1 KAVKDTL
8 IRIGDVPEAKFVV
21 NDIAF
26 GDNTEFDQNSLLD
39 QYSFIDSVAWD
50 FDDGTVVSG
59 TLAQYDKVSHT
70 FLDSGNYH
78 VSLRVVTDRGCV
90 GQTVQ
95 PVSILPQISEFPY
108 FQNFEGTSGWVQ
120 GGVRSSWE
128 VGTPSGP
135 VINSAY
141 SGSNAW
147 VTNLDG

>member
-1 KAVKDTL
+1 
-8 IRIGDVPEAKFVV
+8 
-21 NDIAF
+21 
-26 GDNTEFDQNSLLD
+26 
-39 QYSFIDSVAWD
+39 
-50 FDDGTVVSG
+50 
-59 TLAQYDKVSHT
+59 
-70 FLDSGNYH
+70 
-78 VSLRVVTDRGCV
+78 GCV

-147 VTNLDG
+147 VTNLDGTYDTLENSYVLAPSFDLRSLQRPMLSMAILTS